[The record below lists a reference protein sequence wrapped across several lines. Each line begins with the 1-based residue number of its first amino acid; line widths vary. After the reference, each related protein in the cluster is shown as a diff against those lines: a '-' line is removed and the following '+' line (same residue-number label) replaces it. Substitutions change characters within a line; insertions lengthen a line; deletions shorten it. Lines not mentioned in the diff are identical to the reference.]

1 TARPRSP
8 QRVRSRERH
17 DQAPRTGRGAHV
29 RWRDEGP
36 GGGRVVR
43 RRQRGVGRAR
53 GRDRR
58 AAGVPPS
65 LGRAHSARPT
75 ARYARHEAPEPD
87 RRGAGARRGGRRR
100 AREGAGVAR
109 PAAGIGRQ
117 AQVAGLLVVAALGAG
132 GAACARQGEPPGGP
146 PHTAP
151 AQIVRVMP
159 ESGAV
164 VPGWKGDAVIEF
176 DEVIDEMPGSRGG
189 GGGGGG
195 GAAPVTGLARQ
206 IVLSPVAGD
215 VRVSWHRSAI
225 HVKPAEGWKPNRVYH
240 LELLSG
246 IVDLR
251 RNVMKKGTTVIFS
264 TGAPLPHAALAG
276 TALQWVE
283 QRALAGAVIRAAPLP
298 DTVAYVTVADSA
310 GDFHLTDIPRRRYR
324 VWAIQDQ
331 NSNRQLDRREPFDS
345 TTVAI
350 DSSGSAVLWV
360 FAHDTVGPR
369 IRSVDPVD
377 SLACRIQFTAPLDP
391 RRPLDA
397 AQVRLY
403 ALPDTTPVEVR
414 ALFTSA
420 QYDSLQAKARAAA
433 DSLRRAKDTTAHG
446 GAPAPAA
453 PRAPAPRAP
462 SARATAAVHGDTT
475 PLRRPLKQPPGPSDP
490 VVLHAARPLAPGT
503 KYLIRFH
510 GATNLNGA
518 AADA

>member
-1 TARPRSP
+1 
-8 QRVRSRERH
+8 
-17 DQAPRTGRGAHV
+17 
-29 RWRDEGP
+29 
-36 GGGRVVR
+36 
-43 RRQRGVGRAR
+43 
-53 GRDRR
+53 
-58 AAGVPPS
+58 
-65 LGRAHSARPT
+65 
-75 ARYARHEAPEPD
+75 
-87 RRGAGARRGGRRR
+87 
-100 AREGAGVAR
+100 
-109 PAAGIGRQ
+109 
-117 AQVAGLLVVAALGAG
+117 
-132 GAACARQGEPPGGP
+132 
-146 PHTAP
+146 
-151 AQIVRVMP
+151 MN
-159 ESGAV
+159 
-164 VPGWKGDAVIEF
+164 
-176 DEVIDEMPGSRGG
+176 
-189 GGGGGG
+189 
-195 GAAPVTGLARQ
+195 GLAGQ

-215 VRVSWHRSAI
+215 VHVSWHRSAI

-240 LELLSG
+240 LELLPG

-251 RNVMKKGTTVIFS
+251 RNILKQGKTVIFS

-462 SARATAAVHGDTT
+462 SARDTAAVHGDTT
-475 PLRRPLKQPPGPSDP
+475 RIRRLLKQRPVPFDR
-490 VVLHAARPLAPGT
+490 VVLQAARPLAPGT

-518 AADA
+518 AADAQGVLTVPVPKPAARDTTRAPRDTTKSP

>member
-1 TARPRSP
+1 M
-8 QRVRSRERH
+8 
-17 DQAPRTGRGAHV
+17 
-29 RWRDEGP
+29 
-36 GGGRVVR
+36 
-43 RRQRGVGRAR
+43 
-53 GRDRR
+53 
-58 AAGVPPS
+58 
-65 LGRAHSARPT
+65 
-75 ARYARHEAPEPD
+75 
-87 RRGAGARRGGRRR
+87 
-100 AREGAGVAR
+100 AR

-146 PHTAP
+146 PHTTP
-151 AQIVRVMP
+151 PQIVRVMP

-283 QRALAGAVIRAAPLP
+283 QRALVGAVIRAAPLP
-298 DTVAYVTVADSA
+298 DTVAYVTLADSA
-310 GDFHLTDIPRRRYR
+310 GDFHLSDIPPGRYL

-331 NSNRQLDRREPFDS
+331 NNNRQIDRREPFDS
-345 TTVAI
+345 ITVAV
-350 DSSGSAVLWV
+350 DSGASAVLWV

-369 IRSVDPVD
+369 IRGVDPVD
-377 SLACRIQFTAPLDP
+377 SVAFRVQFTAALDP
-391 RRPLDA
+391 RRPLDTA
-397 AQVRLY
+397 AVRVF
-403 ALPDTTPVEVR
+403 ALPDTTPVAVR

-420 QYDSLQAKARAAA
+420 QYDSLQTKARAAA
-433 DSLRRAKDTTAHG
+433 DSVRRARDTTARRDTLRAR
-446 GAPAPAA
+446 GAPPHPPAPPPPPPPPPLRPAVRDTSAA
-453 PRAPAPRAP
+453 RVDTTKIRQLLKQRLVPSDRLVVQAAQPLEPGKKYLIRVRDATNLSGAVAAEAHGVLTVPVPKPAPAPR
-462 SARATAAVHGDTT
+462 DTT
-475 PLRRPLKQPPGPSDP
+475 RAPRDSIKPP
-490 VVLHAARPLAPGT
+490 
-503 KYLIRFH
+503 
-510 GATNLNGA
+510 
-518 AADA
+518 

>member
-1 TARPRSP
+1 
-8 QRVRSRERH
+8 
-17 DQAPRTGRGAHV
+17 
-29 RWRDEGP
+29 
-36 GGGRVVR
+36 
-43 RRQRGVGRAR
+43 
-53 GRDRR
+53 
-58 AAGVPPS
+58 
-65 LGRAHSARPT
+65 
-75 ARYARHEAPEPD
+75 
-87 RRGAGARRGGRRR
+87 
-100 AREGAGVAR
+100 VAR
-109 PAAGIGRQ
+109 PAAGAGRQ
-117 AQVAGLLVVAALGAG
+117 AQVARLLVVAGLGA
-132 GAACARQGEPPGGP
+132 CANQGPPPGGP
-146 PHTAP
+146 PDKAP
-151 AQIVRVMP
+151 PQVVRVVP

-164 VPGWKGDAVIEF
+164 LPGFKGDAVLQF
-176 DEVIDEMPGSRGG
+176 DEVIDEMPGGGARGG
-189 GGGGGG
+189 GGGGGRGGAG
-195 GAAPVTGLARQ
+195 GAAPVNGLAGQ

-215 VRVSWHRSAI
+215 VHVSWHRNAI

-240 LELLSG
+240 LELLPG

-251 RNVMKKGTTVIFS
+251 RNILKQGKTVIFS

-276 TALQWVE
+276 TALHWVE
-283 QRALAGAVIRAAPLP
+283 QRVLAGAVIRAAPLP

-310 GDFHLTDIPRRRYR
+310 GDFHLTDIPRGRYR

-369 IRSVDPVD
+369 IRSIDPVD

-403 ALPDTTPVEVR
+403 ALPDTTPVAVR

-453 PRAPAPRAP
+453 QRAPAMAGAPRAP
-462 SARATAAVHGDTT
+462 SARDTAAVHGDTT
-475 PLRRPLKQPPGPSDP
+475 RIRRLLKQRPVPFDR
-490 VVLHAARPLAPGT
+490 VVLQAARPLAPGT

-518 AADA
+518 AADAQGVLTVPVPKPAARDTTRAPRDTTKSP